1 MFKNI
6 LFRIEFF
13 LLKILIKRYS
23 INHLDQWDKW
33 VIETKKMG
41 KVYIFI
47 GQGDPGLGGKWEKLD

>member
-1 MFKNI
+1 MFKSI

-13 LLKILIKRYS
+13 LLRILIKRYS

-33 VIETKKMG
+33 VIETKEMG

-47 GQGDPGLGGKWEKLD
+47 GQDDPGLGGKWEKLD